1 MEGFLSK
8 KEKATKADNRL
19 MMKFG
24 KHQWRVKLYL
34 TNVLQLIINSLDQ
47 RSFPK
52 HNLVS
57 CWSIKAFFTD
67 PFSDAWWG
75 GLRQWRAVR
84 RGLSRYSPC
93 LRRVSRRSVCGSPC
107 VSRGFC
113 RLHCPESEEKPEQF
127 TLVINDQ
134 VEFESIE
141 PPKRAFPFPGKF
153 LEGFM
158 LLFSFDMAAS
168 DGSRIDK
175 RYAGTLPQSL
185 HF

>member
-1 MEGFLSK
+1 MCFKGTLSS
-8 KEKATKADNRL
+8 TL
-19 MMKFG
+19 PG
-24 KHQWRVKLYL
+24 
-34 TNVLQLIINSLDQ
+34 
-47 RSFPK
+47 
-52 HNLVS
+52 
-57 CWSIKAFFTD
+57 
-67 PFSDAWWG
+67 
-75 GLRQWRAVR
+75 VR
-84 RGLSRYSPC
+84 R
-93 LRRVSRRSVCGSPC
+93 
-107 VSRGFC
+107 
-113 RLHCPESEEKPEQF
+113 KPEQF
-127 TLVINDQ
+127 SLVINDQ